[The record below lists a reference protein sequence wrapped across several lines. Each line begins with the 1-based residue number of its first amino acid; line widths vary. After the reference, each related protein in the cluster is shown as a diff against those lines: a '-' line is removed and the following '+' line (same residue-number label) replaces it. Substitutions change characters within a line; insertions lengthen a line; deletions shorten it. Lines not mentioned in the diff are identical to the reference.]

1 MNAISVRRRVV
12 LYFEEDVS
20 AFYRCGGVL
29 LQNFS
34 KVSFFLVCAIGLQNC
49 RKSSLYRWDNTGNS
63 STPPMNSCI
72 IKSRSLEDILRVS
85 SPPFQL
91 RKLIKLIG
99 FRVLLRR
106 LLQGRLLRLFRMKYF
121 IASILLLLLS
131 WRIVTH
137 IYRPRGR
144 VGTFFPLYELLLFVL
159 MQSQY
164 ARLRGYYSIA
174 PIKHIWKFIWWCLMY
189 LEPSFLYE
197 ELFCCFVSDFSVN
210 WSKS

>member
-34 KVSFFLVCAIGLQNC
+34 KVSFFCAIGLQNWET
-49 RKSSLYRWDNTGNS
+49 SLYGWDNTGNS

-106 LLQGRLLRLFRMKYF
+106 LLQGRLLRLFRVKYF
-121 IASILLLLLS
+121 IASILLLTGRNSYLS
-131 WRIVTH
+131 
-137 IYRPRGR
+137 P
-144 VGTFFPLYELLLFVL
+144 
-159 MQSQY
+159 
-164 ARLRGYYSIA
+164 
-174 PIKHIWKFIWWCLMY
+174 
-189 LEPSFLYE
+189 
-197 ELFCCFVSDFSVN
+197 
-210 WSKS
+210 

>member
-1 MNAISVRRRVV
+1 M
-12 LYFEEDVS
+12 
-20 AFYRCGGVL
+20 
-29 LQNFS
+29 
-34 KVSFFLVCAIGLQNC
+34 
-49 RKSSLYRWDNTGNS
+49 DNTGN

-106 LLQGRLLRLFRMKYF
+106 LLQGRLLRLFRVKYF

-131 WRIVTH
+131 WRVVTY

-144 VGTFFPLYELLLFVL
+144 VGTFFHYIIRITVVCINAVTICPFTRLLFNCPHKAHLKIYMIVFNAL
-159 MQSQY
+159 G
-164 ARLRGYYSIA
+164 A
-174 PIKHIWKFIWWCLMY
+174 
-189 LEPSFLYE
+189 FL
-197 ELFCCFVSDFSVN
+197 LI
-210 WSKS
+210 